1 MPRKKSESSTKER
14 RRAPAKTLES
24 RENQL
29 IELAVD
35 TAERQLREGTAP
47 PSVVLHYLRL
57 GTSREQLDKQ
67 KKSAE
72 VELLEAKTN
81 AYHSS
86 ERIEELYNEAI
97 SAMQSYAGKD

>member
-1 MPRKKSESSTKER
+1 MGAKKSTKTNGDR
-14 RRAPAKTLES
+14 RRAPAKSLES

-67 KKSAE
+67 KKRAE
-72 VELLEAKTN
+72 VELLDAKTN
-81 AYHSS
+81 AYHSN

-97 SAMQSYAGKD
+97 SAMQTYAGKE

>member
-1 MPRKKSESSTKER
+1 MGQKKSNSSSSP

-35 TAERQLREGTAP
+35 TAERQLKEGTAP

-81 AYHSS
+81 AYHSN

-97 SAMQSYAGKD
+97 SAMQNYAGKD